1 MDENLNL
8 LLLYKFFIVK
18 KNNNIMNKRNLLFIA
33 SLIMGLNIF
42 SQEKV
47 SMPIVVLETTKG
59 TITLQLYPETIKHSN
74 NFLKLV
80 NAGTYNGLLFHRV
93 IADFMIQAGDPTS
106 KNAKSDSQLG
116 SGDVGY
122 TIPAEF
128 IYPKYYHKRG
138 ALAAARQGDETN
150 PKKASSGCQF
160 YIVQGRIINESEL
173 KSIERVTERKIEAKL
188 FQRILSTKQAEL
200 KKYQLAKNQIKLD
213 ELHDSIMVIVRSE
226 VKKDSTFR
234 FTKEQRRD
242 YTTIGGTPHLDG
254 QYTVFGEVIEGL
266 DIVTQ
271 ISTSKT
277 KEMDRPIEDV
287 RILKARVV
295 KK

>member
-1 MDENLNL
+1 M
-8 LLLYKFFIVK
+8 
-18 KNNNIMNKRNLLFIA
+18 
-33 SLIMGLNIF
+33 
-42 SQEKV
+42 
-47 SMPIVVLETTKG
+47 
-59 TITLQLYPETIKHSN
+59 
-74 NFLKLV
+74 
-80 NAGTYNGLLFHRV
+80 
-93 IADFMIQAGDPTS
+93 
-106 KNAKSDSQLG
+106 
-116 SGDVGY
+116 
-122 TIPAEF
+122 
-128 IYPKYYHKRG
+128 
-138 ALAAARQGDETN
+138 
-150 PKKASSGCQF
+150 
-160 YIVQGRIINESEL
+160 
-173 KSIERVTERKIEAKL
+173 
-188 FQRILSTKQAEL
+188 
-200 KKYQLAKNQIKLD
+200 AKNQIKLD

>member
-1 MDENLNL
+1 
-8 LLLYKFFIVK
+8 
-18 KNNNIMNKRNLLFIA
+18 MNKKNLLFVA
-33 SLIMGLNIF
+33 AVIMGLNIF

-59 TITLQLYPETIKHSN
+59 IITLQLYPETIKHRN

-150 PKKASSGCQF
+150 PTKASSGCQF

-173 KSIERVTERKIEAKL
+173 KSIERVTERKLEAKM
-188 FQRILSTKQAEL
+188 FQKILNTKQAEL

-226 VKKDSTFR
+226 VRKDSTFR

-242 YTTIGGTPHLDG
+242 YATLGGTPHLDG

-271 ISTSKT
+271 ISTTKT

-287 RILKARVV
+287 KILKARVV

>member
-1 MDENLNL
+1 MRI
-8 LLLYKFFIVK
+8 YCHK
-18 KNNNIMNKRNLLFIA
+18 KNIIMNKKKLLFIA

-150 PKKASSGCQF
+150 PTKASSGCQF
-160 YIVQGRIINESEL
+160 YIVHGRIITEPEL
-173 KSIERVTERKIEAKL
+173 KSIERVTERKLETKL
-188 FQRILSTKQAEL
+188 FQKILSTKQAEL

-271 ISTSKT
+271 ISTTKT

-287 RILKARVV
+287 KILKARVV

>member
-1 MDENLNL
+1 MDKNLNL